1 MKIVGSKE
9 IDAVLSESRTIGRLR
24 KNLNIHDSLDEPLH
38 KLVNALQPGTVLPVH
53 RHLHPPK
60 KETIVL
66 LQGCVIMEKY
76 NDQKQLVASYE
87 LSRKSGN
94 IICEIF
100 PDEWHTY
107 RVLEKDTLILGIKL
121 GPYVP
126 YNDIDVLK

>member
-38 KLVNALQPGTVLPVH
+38 KLVNALLPGTVLPVH

-66 LQGCVIMEKY
+66 LKGCVIMEKY
-76 NDQKQLVASYE
+76 NRHY
-87 LSRKSGN
+87 
-94 IICEIF
+94 
-100 PDEWHTY
+100 
-107 RVLEKDTLILGIKL
+107 
-121 GPYVP
+121 
-126 YNDIDVLK
+126 ID

>member
-1 MKIVGSKE
+1 MKIIGRKE
-9 IDAVLSESRTIGRLR
+9 IESVLSESRKNERLR
-24 KNLNIHDSLDEPLH
+24 KNLNIHESLEEPLH

-87 LSRKSGN
+87 LSKKSGN

-100 PDEWHTY
+100 PNEWHTY
-107 RVLEKDTLILGIKL
+107 RVLKRDTLVLGIKL

>member
-1 MKIVGSKE
+1 MKIVGNKE
-9 IDAVLSESRTIGRLR
+9 IEVVLSESRNNGRLR
-24 KNLNIHDSLDEPLH
+24 KNLNIHESLEEPLH
-38 KLVNALQPGTVLPVH
+38 KLINALPPGTVLPVH

-66 LQGCVIMEKY
+66 LQGSVVIEKY
-76 NDQKQLVASYE
+76 NDQKQLVMSYE